1 MSEQLQNTEAVEIF
15 KMAIATIGK
24 DDGEA
29 YLDRIVARANELAQA
44 ISTFTREQ
52 ETNLGTMTLTGKLV
66 SVENPYVKADGKV
79 LNLAY
84 IQVDSD
90 QGDKSKRYL
99 DGIWI
104 DLTTEA
110 GRRMAQKAERLSGS
124 RVTVVKSVKAVF
136 GPDGKRVINDNG
148 HAAKRS
154 TLVSVEAESKVDGR
168 TQPRRIQQYAKQR

>member
-1 MSEQLQNTEAVEIF
+1 MSEQLKNTEAIEIF

-29 YLDRIVARANELAQA
+29 YMDRVVARANELAQA

-90 QGDKSKRYL
+90 QGDKRYL

-124 RVTVVKSVKAVF
+124 RVVVVKSVKAVF
-136 GPDGKRVINDNG
+136 GSDGKRVINDNG

-154 TLVSVEAESKVDGR
+154 TLVSVEAESKVNGR

>member
-104 DLTTEA
+104 DLTTQEGCNQA
-110 GRRMAQKAERLSGS
+110 KLAEQLVKRRVVVTKA
-124 RVTVVKSVKAVF
+124 VKAIY
-136 GPDGKRVINDNG
+136 GSDGKRVINDKG
-148 HAAKRS
+148 QPAKRA
-154 TLVSVEAESKVDGR
+154 TLVSIEAE
-168 TQPRRIQQYAKQR
+168 RRSSNARGYND